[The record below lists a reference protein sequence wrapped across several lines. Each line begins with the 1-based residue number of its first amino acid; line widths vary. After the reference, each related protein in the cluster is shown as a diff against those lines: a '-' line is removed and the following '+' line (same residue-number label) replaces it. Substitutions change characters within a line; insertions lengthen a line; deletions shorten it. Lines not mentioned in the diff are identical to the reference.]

1 MTTTTATT
9 VHTAVYDTLADWEV
23 GLTIAHINRQQW
35 QRDPGRYRIV
45 TVGLTRH
52 EVTTMGGV
60 RITPDIELD
69 ELHPKDS
76 AMLILPGADTWLD
89 GSNARFATKA
99 RELLA
104 AGVPV
109 AAICGATAGLAAE
122 GLLDDRAHTS
132 NAAEFLAGTG
142 YGGGER
148 YVDAPAVT
156 DGNVITASAN
166 APAEFARE
174 VLARLEVYT
183 PSVLNSWY
191 KLYGEQDPAGFFELM
206 ASENA

>member
-1 MTTTTATT
+1 MTTSTANT

-23 GLTIAHINRQQW
+23 GLTIAHINRKQW

-45 TVGLTRH
+45 TVGLTH
-52 EVTTMGGV
+52 DDITTMGGV
-60 RITPDIELD
+60 RITPDIGLD
-69 ELHPKDS
+69 ELRPEDS

-104 AGVPV
+104 ADVPV

-142 YGGGER
+142 YGGSGH
-148 YVDAPAVT
+148 YIDAPAVT

-174 VLARLEVYT
+174 VLAMLEVYT
-183 PSVLNSWY
+183 PSVLESWY
-191 KLYGEQDPAGFFELM
+191 KLYGEQDAAGFFELM
-206 ASENA
+206 ASTNA

>member
-148 YVDAPAVT
+148 YVDEPAVT

>member
-1 MTTTTATT
+1 MTTSTATT

-45 TVGLTRH
+45 TVGLTH
-52 EVTTMGGV
+52 DDVTTMGGL
-60 RITPDIELD
+60 RITPDIALD
-69 ELHPKDS
+69 ELRPEDS

-89 GSNARFATKA
+89 GSNARFAAKA

-104 AGVPV
+104 SGVPV
-109 AAICGATAGLAAE
+109 AAICGATAGLARE

-142 YGGGER
+142 YGGGSR

-183 PSVLNSWY
+183 PSVLDSWY
-191 KLYGEQDPAGFFELM
+191 KLYGERDAAGFFELM
-206 ASENA
+206 ASTDA